1 MSTLIKFN
9 PQMLECHLLYK
20 RKATRRERK
29 GLLTERRDEKEAN
42 ATRDL
47 TKAGK
52 FQHSPMSC
60 LLDGVHTLARRVTIW
75 AM

>member
-29 GLLTERRDEKEAN
+29 GLLTGRRDEKEAN
-42 ATRDL
+42 ARREE
-47 TKAGK
+47 KQAEK
-52 FQHSPMSC
+52 F
-60 LLDGVHTLARRVTIW
+60 
-75 AM
+75 